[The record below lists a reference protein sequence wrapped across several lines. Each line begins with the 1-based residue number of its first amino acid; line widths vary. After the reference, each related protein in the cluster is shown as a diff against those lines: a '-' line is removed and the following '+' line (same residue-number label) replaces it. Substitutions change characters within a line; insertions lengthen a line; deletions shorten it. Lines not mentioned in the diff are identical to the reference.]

1 MKRKIKTVL
10 VLIGAISMAF
20 LPCMTAAPKADSRFT
35 VLYNQEQMELPED
48 ALITRNHVIMVSV
61 ADLAEKLGAGVYH
74 DNQDAYAIQYQ
85 GKIVFVKK
93 DQSEIQVASEQNP
106 EQRETREMQIPAS
119 VADGE
124 LMISFEDFAKIF
136 GLKWQYEED
145 TQTVTLT
152 DRGNE
157 DTAQESAVED
167 TGNNPVNIYEQYKKL
182 IGEYEN
188 RYGVIQETDRGDGQY
203 ILSGLCFMKLVDF
216 DKNGSDE
223 LLLVYQDEMQN
234 AFSGR
239 YTFEVW
245 GEEKASGSSS
255 INMLDSGELYL
266 TNGGIQ
272 TLVLTEYHN
281 ARYLLTGI
289 SDDGEVNDYH
299 GYAGGK
305 FGIVRQAK
313 KQTDNGGVTYSV
325 DGNIVDEAQ
334 WNADEEAWQASKI
347 IYRMNYGDYSNIIQ
361 TVQET
366 KNTLNISSSL
376 QPQENQAADAEA
388 DYILPDSSQKKIT
401 QKQLAGLTS
410 EQLSRARNEIYARH
424 GRRFKTPELQ
434 QYFDSREWYVPQ
446 YSPEE
451 FDKIEDSVLSETEKY
466 NLDQIKAVEKQKS

>member
-20 LPCMTAAPKADSRFT
+20 LPCMTAATKADSRFT

-74 DNQDAYAIQYQ
+74 DNQDTYAIQYQ

-93 DQSEIQVASEQNP
+93 DQSEIQVAPEQNP

-119 VADGE
+119 FADGR

-136 GLKWQYEED
+136 GLKWQYGED

-325 DGNIVDEAQ
+325 CLL
-334 WNADEEAWQASKI
+334 
-347 IYRMNYGDYSNIIQ
+347 Y
-361 TVQET
+361 
-366 KNTLNISSSL
+366 
-376 QPQENQAADAEA
+376 
-388 DYILPDSSQKKIT
+388 
-401 QKQLAGLTS
+401 TS
-410 EQLSRARNEIYARH
+410 
-424 GRRFKTPELQ
+424 P
-434 QYFDSREWYVPQ
+434 
-446 YSPEE
+446 SPR
-451 FDKIEDSVLSETEKY
+451 D
-466 NLDQIKAVEKQKS
+466 